1 MTLRRREVTEILKKK
16 HSIALCGNLVLEET
30 MGMSEDRL
38 QDEWM
43 NEWMNERKKER
54 QTDRRKEWMN
64 VITCMTL

>member
-38 QDEWM
+38 QDE
-43 NEWMNERKKER
+43 
-54 QTDRRKEWMN
+54 
-64 VITCMTL
+64 